1 MRVEDQGLSRPDS
14 VDETPVGGI
23 PRAIKKGIW
32 ARGTHD
38 AEEFGEETVIVRLR
52 GGRLGGRYA
61 IFRTVGKNWLIH
73 NTKSSGEAED

>member
-1 MRVEDQGLSRPDS
+1 MRGEDQGLSRPDS

-23 PRAIKKGIW
+23 PRAIKKSIC

-38 AEEFGEETVIVRLR
+38 AEEFGEATAIVRLR

-61 IFRTVGKNWLIH
+61 TFRNVGKNRLIH

>member
-32 ARGTHD
+32 DRGTHD

-61 IFRTVGKNWLIH
+61 TFRNVGKNRLIH

>member
-14 VDETPVGGI
+14 VHETPVEGI
-23 PRAIKKGIW
+23 PRAIKKSIW

-52 GGRLGGRYA
+52 AGRLGGRYTT
-61 IFRTVGKNWLIH
+61 FRNVGKNWLIH
-73 NTKSSGEAED
+73 NMKSSGEAED

>member
-23 PRAIKKGIW
+23 PMGIKKSIW
-32 ARGTHD
+32 DRGTYD
-38 AEEFGEETVIVRLR
+38 AEEFGEAMVIVRLR

-61 IFRTVGKNWLIH
+61 TFRNVGKNWLIH
-73 NTKSSGEAED
+73 NMKSSGEAED